1 MESVI
6 SIVAAAI
13 ASAFAIDLI
22 LAFNRRPRPHT
33 AAYAAG
39 ITMFAIASW
48 ALAYGLTA
56 GWTGTSYRTF
66 YLLGAI
72 VNIPFLALG
81 SMYLVIGKRAGTVA
95 FIICG
100 AIAAIST
107 TLTTTVA
114 FARPLPEGGIP
125 HEIFPPISEGFGP
138 RLLAAIAGGM
148 GATVLIV
155 LALVSLFRFWN
166 KNRRLVWGNALILG
180 GTLAATWGGTGL
192 ALGEGAAF
200 AVSLLLAAALI
211 WAGYRTASG
220 ARSLVPSSTK
230 GQQHHAAGDE
240 QGSDPP

>member
-1 MESVI
+1 MESFI
-6 SIVAAAI
+6 SIAAAAI
-13 ASAFAIDLI
+13 ASAFAVDLI
-22 LAFNRRPRPHT
+22 LSFQRKPRPHT

-39 ITMFAIASW
+39 ISMFAIASW
-48 ALAYGLTA
+48 ALAYGLTL

-72 VNIPFLALG
+72 INIPFLALG

-95 FIICG
+95 FIVCG

-107 TLTTTVA
+107 TLTTTVG
-114 FARPLPEGGIP
+114 FARTLPEGGIP

-138 RLLAAIAGGM
+138 RLLAAIAGGL
-148 GATVLIV
+148 GATILIL

-211 WAGYRTASG
+211 WAGYRIASG
-220 ARSLVPSSTK
+220 ARALTALSTK
-230 GQQHHAAGDE
+230 
-240 QGSDPP
+240 S